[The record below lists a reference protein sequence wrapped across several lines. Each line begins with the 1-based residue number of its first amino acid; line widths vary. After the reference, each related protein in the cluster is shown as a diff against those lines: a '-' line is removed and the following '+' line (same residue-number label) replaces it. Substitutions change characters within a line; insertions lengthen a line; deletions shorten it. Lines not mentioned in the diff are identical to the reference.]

1 MINIVHVTKVDVLGN
16 FRLRVEFSDGSAGIH
31 NFHAILSEA
40 GPMVEPLRSPELFDR
55 VFISM
60 GVLAWPNGFDLDAIQ
75 LHREMKNA
83 GELVATAAE

>member
-1 MINIVHVTKVDVLGN
+1 MIDIVNVTKVVVLGN
-16 FRLRVEFSDGSAGIH
+16 FRLRIRFSDGTSGIH
-31 NFHAILSEA
+31 NFNEIVAED
-40 GPMVEPLRSPELFDR
+40 GPMLEPLKKSDFFDR

-75 LHREMKNA
+75 LHREMKSA